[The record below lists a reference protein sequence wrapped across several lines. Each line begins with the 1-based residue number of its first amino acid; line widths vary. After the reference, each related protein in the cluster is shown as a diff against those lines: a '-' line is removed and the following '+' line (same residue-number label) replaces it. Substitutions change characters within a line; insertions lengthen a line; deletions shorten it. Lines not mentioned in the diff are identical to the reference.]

1 MNKANIDYL
10 KLKLKYLEWERG
22 GMFHSDTIEC
32 SGYFEENETDLA
44 NKFKNQL
51 IKYLEREI
59 ENIKKQL
66 TLAESCDTIKNKE
79 ENQYENV

>member
-1 MNKANIDYL
+1 MNKLDKL

>member
-1 MNKANIDYL
+1 MNKLDKL

-44 NKFKNQL
+44 SKFKNQL